1 MEPCREFSIR
11 RGHSLYQTARAQQV
25 GIILNDGPALT
36 QVYITVVEAGPEAV
50 QALLHRSHTMR
61 RGCGEALQGQGR
73 HGAHKCELC
82 ERRQE
87 AVQDG
92 QGFGLGQAATGTGA
106 AAAVVD
112 LAIEVV
118 AHGKSRGN
126 TRRLAANLL
135 KTAVQ
140 VGRNVRNNFKFEPD
154 AARRS

>member
-1 MEPCREFSIR
+1 M
-11 RGHSLYQTARAQQV
+11 
-25 GIILNDGPALT
+25 
-36 QVYITVVEAGPEAV
+36 VETGTEAV
-50 QALLHRSHTMR
+50 QALLHLSHTVR
-61 RGCGEALQGQGR
+61 RGCEALQGQRR
-73 HGAHKCELC
+73 HSAHKCELC

-92 QGFGLGQAATGTGA
+92 QGFGLGQAATTDG

-126 TRRLAANLL
+126 TRRRLPANLL

-140 VGRNVRNNFKFEPD
+140 VGWNVRNNFKFEPD

>member
-11 RGHSLYQTARAQQV
+11 RGYSFYQTDGTQQARV
-25 GIILNDGPALT
+25 VLNDGPALT
-36 QVYITVVEAGPEAV
+36 QVYITVEEAGTEAV
-50 QALLHRSHTMR
+50 QALLHLSHTVR
-61 RGCGEALQGQGR
+61 SAEAVKGKGR
-73 HGAHKCELC
+73 HSAHKCELC

-92 QGFGLGQAATGTGA
+92 QCFGLGR

-118 AHGKSRGN
+118 SHGKSRGN
-126 TRRLAANLL
+126 TRRRCWLAANLL
-135 KTAVQ
+135 QTAVE

-154 AARRS
+154 TARRS

>member
-1 MEPCREFSIR
+1 MEPCREFSICP
-11 RGHSLYQTARAQQV
+11 GNSFYQAAGTQQV

-36 QVYITVVEAGPEAV
+36 QVYITVEEAGTEAV
-50 QALLHRSHTMR
+50 QALLHLSHTVR
-61 RGCGEALQGQGR
+61 SGEAVKGQGC
-73 HGAHKCELC
+73 HSAHKCELC

-92 QGFGLGQAATGTGA
+92 QGFGLGQAATDDG
-106 AAAVVD
+106 AAAVVE

-126 TRRLAANLL
+126 TRRLAADRL
-135 KTAVQ
+135 KTAVE

>member
-11 RGHSLYQTARAQQV
+11 RGHSFYQAAWTQQA
-25 GIILNDGPALT
+25 GIVLNDGPALT
-36 QVYITVVEAGPEAV
+36 QVYITVAEAGTEAV
-50 QALLHRSHTMR
+50 QALLHLSHTMR
-61 RGCGEALQGQGR
+61 SGEAVKGQGR
-73 HGAHKCELC
+73 HSAHKCELC

-92 QGFGLGQAATGTGA
+92 QGFGLGQAATDDGA
-106 AAAVVD
+106 ADDVVD

-126 TRRLAANLL
+126 TRRLAAYLF
-135 KTAVQ
+135 KTAVE
-140 VGRNVRNNFKFEPD
+140 VGWNVRHYFKFEPD